1 MDGSDAVV
9 TGARRPGR
17 QFPKVLTRLALCAAA
32 LILVGCGAGAP
43 SATQTPTAD
52 PAKDKLAQILARGT
66 LVGYAELDYPPQSIR
81 VEGAKRAN
89 STKCLPNQL
98 TAAEV
103 TGFDI
108 ETTKLVATALGV
120 EACFV
125 SPTFS
130 EVTAGSWGDRLDIA
144 YASGA
149 INAKRMNTLWMTQPY
164 YYVPQRF
171 IVRNDSPAK
180 ALSDLDG
187 KTIGTCTSCT
197 VESYLQGTL
206 KIPGIELVQKVKDPR
221 LAGYETEFPGLDD
234 LVAGKIDAFLAAE
247 PVGLQAIAEGK
258 PLRLLD
264 EAAFSMYPSGFVDK
278 SSGLSDAAFVTR
290 VNEIIAAAHAD
301 GTLKAMSM
309 QWFKTDYTTP
319 ASKFDLTLLGQVVP

>member
-1 MDGSDAVV
+1 MRRFHGAVA
-9 TGARRPGR
+9 GGDRRGR
-17 QFPKVLTRLALCAAA
+17 SRSTFGIGTALCAAA
-32 LILVGCGAGAP
+32 LLLAGCSGSAPAAAP
-43 SATQTPTAD
+43 SPSAD
-52 PAKDKLAQILARGT
+52 PGRDKLAQILTRGT

-81 VEGAKRAN
+81 VEGAKRADP
-89 STKCLPNQL
+89 TKCLPNQL
-98 TAAEV
+98 TAPEV

-108 ETTKLVATALGV
+108 ETTKLVAKGLGV

-149 INAKRMNTLWMTQPY
+149 INAKRMETLWMTQPY
-164 YYVPQRF
+164 YYIPQRF
-171 IVRNDSPAK
+171 IVRADSPATVP
-180 ALSDLDG
+180 SDLDG

-197 VESYLQGTL
+197 VEAYLQGTL
-206 KIPGIELVQKVKDPR
+206 KIPGVELVQKVRNPK

-234 LVAGKIDAFLAAE
+234 LVAGRIDAFLAAE
-247 PVGLQAIAEGK
+247 PVGLQAITDGK

-278 SSGLSDAAFVTR
+278 GSTLSDAAFTQR
-290 VNEIIAAAHAD
+290 VNEIIDAAHAD

-309 QWFKTDYTTP
+309 RWFKTDYTTP
-319 ASKFDLTLLGQVVP
+319 ASRFDLTLLGQEVR